1 MMLLSEAAKAMQAAL
16 LGADVAFT
24 SVGTDS
30 RNITKGQL
38 FVALKGNNFDGH
50 SFAAQAIA
58 QGAAAVLVSDKNL
71 NVKPAILVDDT
82 CQSLGELA
90 AYWRNKFDIPLAA
103 ITGSNG
109 KTTVKEMLASILRA
123 ECEQADEVLA
133 TVGNLNNHIGLPLTL
148 LKLNAQHRYAVAEM
162 GMNHTG
168 EISYLS
174 KIGKP
179 TVALI
184 NNAGNAHI
192 GELGSFEA
200 IARAKGE
207 IFEGLATGG
216 TAVINTDD
224 VFAQLWLSL
233 ASQHKIMTFGLKS
246 TADVTAQY
254 QLHASASD
262 IEITTPQGA
271 IKISLPTPGLHNV
284 MNALAATAA
293 ALAMGASLQAITTG
307 LESYAGVK
315 GRLQQ
320 RPGLN
325 GALVIDD
332 TYNANPMS
340 MKVAIDVLM
349 AMPGEKILVLGDM
362 GELGD
367 NAVEMHAEIGSYAKA
382 SGLKSLLV
390 LGEMSI
396 ETAKAFGAGAKHYST
411 PQVLAKDLLKQ
422 MKQGTNVLVK
432 GSRYMAME
440 RVVNE
445 VVLKNSSAAATAEL
459 TSKANA
465 SAAKNGGEH

>member
-1 MMLLSEAAKAMQAAL
+1 MMLLSEAAKAIQATL
-16 LGADVAFT
+16 MGADVAFT
-24 SVGTDS
+24 SVETDS
-30 RNITKGQL
+30 RKVTKGQL
-38 FVALKGNNFDGH
+38 FVALKGDSFDGH

-58 QGAAAVLVSDKNL
+58 QGAAAVLISDKAL
-71 NVKPAILVDDT
+71 NVQPAILVDDT

-90 AYWRNKFDIPLAA
+90 AYWRSKFDIPLAA
-103 ITGSNG
+103 VTGSNG

-123 ECEQADEVLA
+123 ACDQSDEVLA

-148 LKLNAQHRYAVAEM
+148 LKLNVQHRYAVAEM
-162 GMNHTG
+162 GMNHMG

-207 IFEGLATGG
+207 IFEGLAVDG
-216 TAVINTDD
+216 TAVINADD
-224 VFAQLWLSL
+224 AFAPLWLGL
-233 ASQHKIMTFGLKS
+233 AGQRKIMTFGLKNK
-246 TADVTAQY
+246 ADVTAQY

-262 IEITTPQGA
+262 IEITTPQGEL
-271 IKISLPTPGLHNV
+271 KVSLPTPGLHNV
-284 MNALAATAA
+284 MNALAATSA
-293 ALAMGASLQAITTG
+293 ALAMGAPLQAIAIG
-307 LESYAGVK
+307 LENYAGVK

-320 RPGLN
+320 KSGLN

-349 AMPGEKILVLGDM
+349 AMPGEKMLVLGDM

-367 NAVEMHAEIGSYAKA
+367 NAAEMHAEIGSYAKT
-382 SGLKSLLV
+382 SGLKSLFV
-390 LGEMSI
+390 LGDMSA
-396 ETAKAFGAGAKHYST
+396 ETAKAFGLGAKHYST
-411 PQVLAKDLLKQ
+411 PQALTKDLLQQ

-432 GSRYMAME
+432 GSRFMVME
-440 RVVNE
+440 RVVDE
-445 VVLKNSSAAATAEL
+445 IVIKNNNSEATSATNTRAE
-459 TSKANA
+459 
-465 SAAKNGGEH
+465 KNREEH